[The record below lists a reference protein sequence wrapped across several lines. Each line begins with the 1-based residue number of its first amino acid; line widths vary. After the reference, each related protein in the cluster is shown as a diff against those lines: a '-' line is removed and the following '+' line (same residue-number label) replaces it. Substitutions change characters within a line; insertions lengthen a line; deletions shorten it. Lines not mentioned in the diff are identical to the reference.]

1 MSRHLCPS
9 TLHNCALQFS
19 ADVAVT
25 EYSDDEDADKSVN
38 ASEVEGGTSERLG
51 FLSILQKGQGQD
63 FDWKCSECD
72 V

>member
-1 MSRHLCPS
+1 MCLVICPI
-9 TLHNCALQFS
+9 TLHHYAIQFS

-25 EYSDDEDADKSVN
+25 EYSDDEDADKIVN
-38 ASEVEGGTSERLG
+38 ASEAVEGASERLG